1 MERSTSPESG
11 RPDAVAVA
19 NAVAPN
25 EVPVRMLLPLQQ
37 RPHQMQPDA
46 VLAAN
51 EAPVRMPLPLQQ
63 QHQRPQTLPDAVLA
77 VSAVV
82 REAPLQRHLRRTGF
96 LSRPLEMPAGVC
108 KEDCRFNPGLKN

>member
-11 RPDAVAVA
+11 RPDVAAVA
-19 NAVAPN
+19 N
-25 EVPVRMLLPLQQ
+25 EVE
-37 RPHQMQPDA
+37 
-46 VLAAN
+46 AN
-51 EAPVRMPLPLQQ
+51 EAPVRMPLPLLQ

-82 REAPLQRHLRRTGF
+82 KEAPLHQPLRRTGF
-96 LSRPLEMPAGVC
+96 LSRRLGMPAGVC

>member
-11 RPDAVAVA
+11 RPDVAAVA
-19 NAVAPN
+19 N
-25 EVPVRMLLPLQQ
+25 EV
-37 RPHQMQPDA
+37 
-46 VLAAN
+46 AAN
-51 EAPVRMPLPLQQ
+51 EAPVRMPLLPQVRLPLLQ

-82 REAPLQRHLRRTGF
+82 REAPLPPHLRPTEF
-96 LSRPLEMPAGVC
+96 LSPRLGMPAGLC